1 MSVHVTLKLAT
12 SIDGRIALADGSS
25 QWITSSEARARTH
38 EMRAQ
43 HDAVVVGVGT
53 VLADDPMLTARTV
66 PLPEKQPARLILD
79 STARTPLT
87 GRLMSTLNVA
97 DLIIATNAAGAG
109 SAHGKQGAKVWNCG
123 DDGTGKVS
131 LEGLLKRCEVEGVRK
146 LFVEGGSAVAAA
158 FVKNNLVDE
167 IAWFRAPI
175 LLGGDGLSAI
185 GALGLTKIDAAP
197 KFRLFATEKVGPDC
211 LDIYHRA

>member
-12 SIDGRIALADGSS
+12 SIDGRIALADGTS

-53 VLADDPMLTARTV
+53 VLADDPMLTARTI

-79 STARTPLT
+79 SQARTPLN
-87 GRLMSTLNVA
+87 GRLMSTLNIA
-97 DLIIATNAAGAG
+97 DLIIATNSAAAG

-123 DDGTGKVS
+123 DNGAGKVS
-131 LEGLLKRCEVEGVRK
+131 LKGLIERCEVEGVRK
-146 LFVEGGSAVAAA
+146 LFVEGGSSVAAA
-158 FVKNNLVDE
+158 FVKNDLVDE
-167 IAWFRAPI
+167 IAWFRAPM

>member
-1 MSVHVTLKLAT
+1 MSVRVTLKLAT
-12 SIDGRIALADGSS
+12 SIDGRIALADGTS
-25 QWITSSEARARTH
+25 QWITSSEARAQTH

-53 VLADDPMLTARTV
+53 VLADDPMLTARTI

-79 STARTPLT
+79 STARTPLN

-97 DLIIATNAAGAG
+97 DLIIATNSAAAG
-109 SAHGKQGAKVWNCG
+109 SSHGKQGAKVWNCG
-123 DDGTGKVS
+123 DDGDGKTS
-131 LEGLLKRCEVEGVRK
+131 LKGLIERCEVEGITR
-146 LFVEGGSAVAAA
+146 LFVEGGSSVAAA
-158 FVKNNLVDE
+158 FVKNDLVDE